1 MGFDV
6 LKQDAGLDAQSARR
20 FIELKDLIHALEGQN
35 YAALD
40 GDGAAGLTGACAAHG
55 DGDARLG
62 AELHD
67 SRGLL
72 GARDLDCRIG
82 SPGHTRALVMA
93 VVRAYCVGG
102 EKPAFADYFFY
113 CFQQFIFLFFLI

>member
-67 SRGLL
+67 GRGLL

-93 VVRAYCVGG
+93 VVRSNRVTG
-102 EKPAFADYFFY
+102 KNVFFCNHLLY
-113 CFQQFIFLFFLI
+113 VDQS